1 MCKDNLADPLW
12 VLAEEELE
20 CVQFLWDTLDVVQSV
35 DTNNDLDAVEAVL
48 ELLDTFLDVGLL
60 QVLLKDVRFIL
71 IRIWR
76 NGAPR

>member
-1 MCKDNLADPLW
+1 M
-12 VLAEEELE
+12 LAEEELE